1 MEKENTCKFQSP
13 FCMDIRCYYWG
24 GATSGTLKKLISLSC
39 LPVLRQQ
46 LVAGRVLRFTIHM
59 YLESHDI
66 TCKYPCLPW
75 PPEAPK
81 GFRCVALDK
90 CFDDKAPG
98 MDFMSSAG
106 FVKLV

>member
-59 YLESHDI
+59 PYTI
-66 TCKYPCLPW
+66 P
-75 PPEAPK
+75 
-81 GFRCVALDK
+81 
-90 CFDDKAPG
+90 
-98 MDFMSSAG
+98 
-106 FVKLV
+106 